1 MNQKE
6 FELRKV
12 INSPIFIYSENS
24 VILKVKQSKLFS
36 KYSRYLHKNRKA
48 VRIQET
54 IFRIMVTHQK
64 IF

>member
-36 KYSRYLHKNRKA
+36 KYSRYLHNRKA
-48 VRIQET
+48 VRIQKT